1 MLARVDVSVPL
12 TCVDEILVGQAGV
25 VHVMDS
31 AGEYGGQSLKGRE
44 HRLDTGHGVNNNNGG
59 GGSPR
64 GPGCRAKRS
73 LTGSRQPRG
82 CCCDKELP
90 GEVKRLRDE

>member
-1 MLARVDVSVPL
+1 MARIDVTAAL

-59 GGSPR
+59 GGLTS
-64 GPGCRAKRS
+64 RAGVQSKAFIDRVTS
-73 LTGSRQPRG
+73 AAWVL
-82 CCCDKELP
+82 L
-90 GEVKRLRDE
+90 

>member
-1 MLARVDVSVPL
+1 MARVDVSVAL

-44 HRLDTGHGVNNNNGG
+44 HRLDTGHGVNSKLIIMEEGAHLEG
-59 GGSPR
+59 R
-64 GPGCRAKRS
+64 GAEQS
-73 LTGSRQPRG
+73 
-82 CCCDKELP
+82 
-90 GEVKRLRDE
+90 VH